1 MISRPEL
8 NYTTYVRSVDECMI
22 VGVSSTRRIW
32 LFKASDPTNPTLL
45 IDSTSYYSYY
55 DMSLGSQLKY
65 INNNKQLLFVN
76 YYTVDR
82 GNSSF
87 RYTFIS
93 TFDIGYR
100 LDTGYTGTDQLLTRQ
115 IGPSNIWGWVFVGM
129 CGLFDNGII
138 HMSYY
143 GDLTW
148 YPIENC
154 VEHKIVGT
162 TTTVQSYNNPKQL
175 SELTFSLSVTNDMNR
190 TSIDTPSSG
199 T

>member
-22 VGVSSTRRIW
+22 VGVSSIQRIW

-45 IDSTSYYSYY
+45 IDSTSSSTYYY
-55 DMSLGSQLKY
+55 MSLGSQLKY

-76 YYTVDR
+76 YYTR
-82 GNSSF
+82 YTSNTSIY
-87 RYTFIS
+87 YTFIS

-100 LDTGYTGTDQLLTRQ
+100 LDTGNNKILTRQ
-115 IGPSNIWGWVFVGM
+115 IGPSNIWGWGFVGM

-138 HMSYY
+138 RMSYY

-154 VEHKIVGT
+154 VYHKIVGT

-175 SELTFSLSVTNDMNR
+175 SELTFSLSITNDMNR